1 MRKNSILLCALLS
14 SATAFSQEVISST
27 GDTYSNA
34 NGIISFTIGEVI
46 INTGTDGTNIL
57 TQGFHQ
63 TNWTFVGLEDFSPN
77 YEVSVFPNPST
88 NVLTIKTSE
97 FEGVSYNLYD
107 ALGQIVIQNKLSGAE
122 TMVEVKDLPTG
133 SYSLTLVSNNENL
146 KTFKLIK
153 N

>member
-1 MRKNSILLCALLS
+1 MRKNSILLCTLLS
-14 SATAFSQEVISST
+14 SATAFSQEVISTT

-34 NGIISFTIGEVI
+34 SGIISFTVGEVI
-46 INTGTDGTNIL
+46 INTGTDGTTTL

-88 NVLTIKTSE
+88 HLLTIQTSD
-97 FEGVSYNLYD
+97 FDGVSYNLYD

-122 TMVEVKDLPTG
+122 TLVEVSDIPTG
-133 SYSLTLVSNNENL
+133 SYSLTIVSNNENL